1 MLNMT
6 SSDLFFTKQLELKY
20 MLTKMLFVG
29 RARDLKLFVK
39 GIEVL
44 TYNFVITL
52 KKRDKVLLR
61 ILRGSSNIDLAVVS
75 GIYICSWQFVV
86 AGSCILYKVSRNSL
100 QGLSK
105 PCL

>member
-20 MLTKMLFVG
+20 ILTKLLFVG
-29 RARDLKLFVK
+29 KSKGLKLFVK

-52 KKRDKVLLR
+52 KKRDNEVLLR
-61 ILRGSSNIDLAVVS
+61 LRGSTNIDLA
-75 GIYICSWQFVV
+75 
-86 AGSCILYKVSRNSL
+86 APL
-100 QGLSK
+100 
-105 PCL
+105 